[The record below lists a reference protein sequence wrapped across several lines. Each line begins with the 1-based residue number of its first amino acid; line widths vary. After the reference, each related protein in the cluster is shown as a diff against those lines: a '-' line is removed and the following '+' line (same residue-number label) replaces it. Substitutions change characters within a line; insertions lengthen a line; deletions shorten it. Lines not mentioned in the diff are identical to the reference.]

1 MNNGE
6 QTAEIGG
13 QTWLLRG
20 LPLLLNQDLIDKW
33 VETHVESLCNLVN
46 EEGKFVPAVLVLS
59 PHPENT
65 NFTIQFGT
73 GIWKFLA
80 PSATGDAEG
89 LRGTLRDMIVKVI
102 NETSAGA
109 VCLSIPA
116 FVSETPE
123 ARERIAVAKKPDG
136 SINRDEF
143 ADDDEVYEVIY
154 FTTETPTDFTAR
166 MFIIERDKT
175 DRAQIAC
182 ELEPNEFQLSLLPRY
197 MADAYGGE

>member
-1 MNNGE
+1 MENGE
-6 QTAEIGG
+6 QTVEIGG

-20 LPLLLNQDLIDKW
+20 LPLLLSQGLIDKW

-46 EEGKFVPAVLVLS
+46 EEGKFVPAVLILS
-59 PHPENT
+59 PHPDNP

-80 PSATGDAEG
+80 PSASEDGEG
-89 LRGTLRDMIVKVI
+89 LRGTLRNMIVKVI
-102 NETSAGA
+102 DDTSAGV

-123 ARERIAVAKKPDG
+123 ARERIAASKHPDG

-166 MFIIERDKT
+166 MFIIERDET
-175 DRAQIAC
+175 DRAEIAC

-197 MADAYGGE
+197 MKGAQS